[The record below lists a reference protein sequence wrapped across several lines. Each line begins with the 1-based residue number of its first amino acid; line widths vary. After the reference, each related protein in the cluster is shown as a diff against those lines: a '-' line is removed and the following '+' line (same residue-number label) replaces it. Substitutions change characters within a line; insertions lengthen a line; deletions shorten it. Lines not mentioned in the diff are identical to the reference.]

1 MIKNDFMFS
10 GPHASIFN
18 TFLGLNQPV
27 KFFMSLAS
35 FLPANVFD
43 NFPFESPSLMLFNR
57 VMWESLINQSQ
68 LSM

>member
-1 MIKNDFMFS
+1 MFS

-57 VMWESLINQSQ
+57 VM
-68 LSM
+68 